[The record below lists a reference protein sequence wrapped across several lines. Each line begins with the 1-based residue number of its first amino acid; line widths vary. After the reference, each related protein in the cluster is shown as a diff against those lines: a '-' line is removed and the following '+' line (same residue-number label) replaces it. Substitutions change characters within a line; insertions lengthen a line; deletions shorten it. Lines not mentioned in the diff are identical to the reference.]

1 MDPWFLNYYGSQC
14 YQDQDQGNQSYY
26 DSQIATQ
33 QQYFLQFPSQETRAD
48 SQHMHPHPLNTTSTT
63 SVTSTKDQTTAAATG
78 STENTKKGKKRKN
91 AKYET
96 FPFKEEQYL
105 VNLWKENFEQL
116 ESKNSRK
123 VWTKIVDELNVQ
135 FSNNR
140 TVKKC
145 MRKMKYLIDKYKEKK
160 DWNRKQSGG
169 HLRKSPFYDEIDEI
183 LGCRDFVTFN
193 NVKESASSSSA
204 SAGCSSSSSPS
215 SPQVLPEDSNRDSEK
230 SPEEAKTERKQREEQ
245 DDAMQRP

>member
-1 MDPWFLNYYGSQC
+1 MTSRHFNWARWIRTEATWIHGTFFNYYGSQC
-14 YQDQDQGNQSYY
+14 YQGQDQGNQSYY

-33 QQYFLQFPSQETRAD
+33 QQYFLQFPSQQTRAD
-48 SQHMHPHPLNTTSTT
+48 SQHIHPHPLNTTST
-63 SVTSTKDQTTAAATG
+63 SVTSTEDQTTAAASG
-78 STENTKKGKKRKN
+78 NTENTKKETKRKN

-116 ESKNSRK
+116 ESKNSLR
-123 VWTKIVDELNVQ
+123 VWTKIVDELTAQ

-140 TVKKC
+140 TVDKC

-160 DWNRKQSGG
+160 DWNRKQSDG

-183 LGCRDFVTFN
+183 LSCRDFVTFN

-204 SAGCSSSSSPS
+204 SY
-215 SPQVLPEDSNRDSEK
+215 
-230 SPEEAKTERKQREEQ
+230 
-245 DDAMQRP
+245 